1 MCNYG
6 TAADSR
12 LVRRASVHYRARG
25 LWGQTLIPALGN
37 QSNHVLLNF
46 RGEEEGREEERGEE
60 ERREERG
67 EERGRR
73 GGNLIKVEIRKEQKQ
88 AQD

>member
-46 RGEEEGREEERGEE
+46 RGEEEGRGVERGEE
-60 ERREERG
+60 RRREERG
-67 EERGRR
+67 EERW
-73 GGNLIKVEIRKEQKQ
+73 NINCKLIKVEIRQEQKQ